1 METKEKGLL
10 EKIKNIKLKA
20 GLAVIAVM
28 NLPVTQVFAAGDK
41 KKSDSTKPDSTS
53 TNDLSF
59 LTDGTNGNG
68 AFDKATKAVQ
78 QTGISGITFV
88 RTACLVGAVIAI
100 IICGFKIAASKGS
113 TKEDG
118 KSGLLWAVIGIAIIV
133 AAVSIA
139 GMAMQFGNALG

>member
-1 METKEKGLL
+1 METKKKGLL

-28 NLPVTQVFAAGDK
+28 NLPVTQVFAGDK
-41 KKSDSTKPDSTS
+41 KKSETTKPDSTS

-59 LTDGTNGNG
+59 LTDGTKGNG

>member
-28 NLPVTQVFAAGDK
+28 NLPVTQVFAGDK
-41 KKSDSTKPDSTS
+41 KKSNTTKPDSTS

-59 LTDGTNGNG
+59 LTDGTKGNG

>member
-53 TNDLSF
+53 TMIFRF
-59 LTDGTNGNG
+59 LRTGQ
-68 AFDKATKAVQ
+68 KEMELLIRQ
-78 QTGISGITFV
+78 QKQ
-88 RTACLVGAVIAI
+88 C
-100 IICGFKIAASKGS
+100 SKL
-113 TKEDG
+113 EFLE
-118 KSGLLWAVIGIAIIV
+118 LL
-133 AAVSIA
+133 
-139 GMAMQFGNALG
+139 L

>member
-28 NLPVTQVFAAGDK
+28 NLPVTQVFAGDK
-41 KKSDSTKPDSTS
+41 KKSDPTKPDSTS

-59 LTDGTNGNG
+59 LTDGTKGNG

-78 QTGISGITFV
+78 QTGISGLTFV

-100 IICGFKIAASKGS
+100 IICGFKISASKGN
-113 TKEDG
+113 TREDG
-118 KSGLLWAVIGIAIIV
+118 KSGLLWAVIGIAVIV

>member
-28 NLPVTQVFAAGDK
+28 NLPVTQVFAGDK
-41 KKSDSTKPDSTS
+41 KKSDPTKPDSTS

-59 LTDGTNGNG
+59 LTDGTKGNG

-100 IICGFKIAASKGS
+100 IICGFKIAASKGN
-113 TKEDG
+113 TKEEG
-118 KSGLLWAVIGIAIIV
+118 KSGLLWAVIGVAVIV
-133 AAVSIA
+133 AAVSITT
-139 GMAMQFGNALG
+139 MAMQFGNALG

>member
-28 NLPVTQVFAAGDK
+28 NLPVTQVFAGDK
-41 KKSDSTKPDSTS
+41 KKSDHTKPDSTS

-59 LTDGTNGNG
+59 LTDGTKGNG

-78 QTGISGITFV
+78 QTGISGLTFV

-100 IICGFKIAASKGS
+100 IICGFKIAASKGN
-113 TKEDG
+113 TKEEG
-118 KSGLLWAVIGIAIIV
+118 KSGLLWAVIGIAVIV

>member
-1 METKEKGLL
+1 METKKKGLL

-28 NLPVTQVFAAGDK
+28 NLPVTQVFAGDK
-41 KKSDSTKPDSTS
+41 KKSDTTKPDSTS

-59 LTDGTNGNG
+59 LTDGTKGNG